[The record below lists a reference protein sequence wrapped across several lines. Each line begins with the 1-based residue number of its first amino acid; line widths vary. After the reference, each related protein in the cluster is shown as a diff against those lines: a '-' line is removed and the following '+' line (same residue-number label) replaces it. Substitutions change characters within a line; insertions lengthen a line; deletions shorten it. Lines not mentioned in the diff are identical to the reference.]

1 MHAVAEVRANVGGAS
16 PHQITI
22 HSQTPTP
29 GLAHASSL
37 QTNRMD
43 LDQRL
48 VDAAIDQMDRRTRTE
63 AAAVY
68 LNDGSI
74 LTSVCLDNLN
84 AAATLCAET
93 GAICQAY
100 TLGAS
105 VTASVFVCKWE
116 SSSGFSILAPCGI
129 CQERLMLWGPDVQ
142 VGVADLEAASGWS
155 ARTLRELNPFYWGK
169 HFADGDTW
177 PSSAVHAS

>member
-1 MHAVAEVRANVGGAS
+1 MN
-16 PHQITI
+16 
-22 HSQTPTP
+22 
-29 GLAHASSL
+29 
-37 QTNRMD
+37 
-43 LDQRL
+43 LDQHL
-48 VDAAIDQMDRRTRTE
+48 VDAAVSQMDYRARTA

-68 LNDGSI
+68 LQDGRI

-105 VTASVFVCKWE
+105 ITASVCVSRWE
-116 SSSGFSILAPCGI
+116 GGRGFSVLAPCGI
-129 CQERLMLWGPDVQ
+129 CQERLALWGPDVQ
-142 VGVADLEAASGWS
+142 VGVADLEAASGWNV
-155 ARTLRELNPFYWGK
+155 RTLRELNPFYWGQ

>member
-1 MHAVAEVRANVGGAS
+1 M
-16 PHQITI
+16 
-22 HSQTPTP
+22 
-29 GLAHASSL
+29 
-37 QTNRMD
+37 
-43 LDQRL
+43 
-48 VDAAIDQMDRRTRTE
+48 DAAIDQMDRRARTE

-68 LNDGSI
+68 LHDGRI

-84 AAATLCAET
+84 TAATLCAET

-105 VTASVFVCKWE
+105 VTASVFVSRWQD
-116 SSSGFSILAPCGI
+116 SGFSVLAPCGT
-129 CQERLMLWGPDVQ
+129 CQERLALWGPDVQ
-142 VGVADLEAASGWS
+142 VGVADPEAASGWS
-155 ARTLRELNPFYWGK
+155 ARTLLELNPFYWGK